1 MIFCTPGYKEKTIR
15 LLLDINRKLD
25 DLTHSYI
32 KYQCP
37 LNTIGTVKEFEEL
50 NEKNE
55 RWKWKNQE
63 NRKVIKNNSINRYD
77 QTMVISKQLKCVAIS
92 KKHAQSFENIWVISA
107 YMLMINMFFVCFQNI
122 FFQFSYFQLRSYI
135 NLVVSITGTRLK
147 KFYMW
152 SLRMI

>member
-122 FFQFSYFQLRSYI
+122 FFQFSYFWLRSYI

-152 SLRMI
+152 FLRMI